1 MLIKKA
7 TNNKKII
14 NQQEKEDF
22 QLVLTAILK

>member
-7 TNNKKII
+7 INNQKII

>member
-7 TNNKKII
+7 TNNQKII